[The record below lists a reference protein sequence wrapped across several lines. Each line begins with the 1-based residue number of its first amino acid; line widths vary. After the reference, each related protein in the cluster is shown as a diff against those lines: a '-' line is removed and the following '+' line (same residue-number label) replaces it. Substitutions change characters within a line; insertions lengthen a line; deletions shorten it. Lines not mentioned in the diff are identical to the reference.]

1 MERRK
6 PVSPNAEKPHTFG
19 ISNPKR
25 CPHPNPT
32 WAGESLLWSSLWFS
46 SVPVLLCK
54 VALCRAESSLICWFP
69 YEKCSLRKE
78 IWPLLHQE
86 EPWETDRISSA
97 SGVIITSKVSP
108 ASCSLDDT
116 DNCLPWPP
124 TLALIFTDASV
135 GLFKQLHRRCTKCD
149 GSCPVQLSWLS
160 ELRKAHSSKC
170 HLWSCLSVV
179 GFFLFLFGF
188 GCLFFVYLFGFLCT
202 LLKAADL
209 SWGGRTAD

>member
-6 PVSPNAEKPHTFG
+6 PVSPNAEKPHTIG

-86 EPWETDRISSA
+86 EPWETDGISSA
-97 SGVIITSKVSP
+97 SGVIITNKKSLQQAVLWMTQTTAFPGLLPFHWFSRMP
-108 ASCSLDDT
+108 ALDSSNSSTEDAQ
-116 DNCLPWPP
+116 NVMGV
-124 TLALIFTDASV
+124 ALF
-135 GLFKQLHRRCTKCD
+135 
-149 GSCPVQLSWLS
+149 SW
-160 ELRKAHSSKC
+160 A
-170 HLWSCLSVV
+170 
-179 GFFLFLFGF
+179 GFQN
-188 GCLFFVYLFGFLCT
+188 
-202 LLKAADL
+202 
-209 SWGGRTAD
+209 